1 MTECKNCQHSEY
13 DPRTA
18 PVLWCVRHGDQATS
32 PCVQFVRE
40 PGADD
45 EEGTTK

>member
-1 MTECKNCQHSEY
+1 MKCAHCQHSEY

-18 PVLWCVRHGDQATS
+18 PILWCVRHGDQATS
-32 PCVQFVRE
+32 PCAQYKRE

-45 EEGTTK
+45 DEEQQK